1 MRFVWDSA
9 KAANN
14 VQRHNV
20 TFEEA
25 ITAFFDPNALD
36 TWDAEHSDDEDRF
49 YLIGLSER
57 RLLFVVY
64 AEPEE
69 GTIRIISARRAEGK
83 YRRLYEQQN

>member
-1 MRFVWDSA
+1 MRFVWDPT
-9 KAANN
+9 KAASN
-14 VQRHNV
+14 VQRHRI

-25 ITAFFDPNALD
+25 ISAFFDPNAID

-49 YLIGLSER
+49 YLIGLSKR

-83 YRRLYEQQN
+83 YKRLYEQHN